1 MSHLSSFHAI
11 RYRGI
16 DDVRLERLG
25 AVNLITGPNGAG
37 KTSLAEAIW
46 LFNGRFAP
54 AVAWN
59 SHVQRSQRSV
69 VDPIARLASGGA
81 IELAGTE
88 RGALRRWKARFE
100 PMPTAGGAGTGV
112 SEDRGG
118 SVNKSTGVDAP
129 TLPIPPRGRL
139 RVWLDGAEVGSER
152 NILVQLHGEGAFIP
166 PTQSPADHRPAVI
179 HLPSSSMDM
188 DKETI
193 NRFSE
198 LVAQGRKRYVKE
210 TLRLLLPLLADV
222 EVITDHNGRPF
233 ILATTTENERLPL
246 QALGGGMTRL
256 FRLFVAFHDFT
267 GGLVVVDEIEN
278 GLHYLV
284 LPELWRRVQA
294 MTGQFNVQM
303 FATTHSRECIDAALD
318 VFSSQSSAL
327 AVHALSL
334 HDDGVHVVTYSGETL
349 EAARDINLDL
359 R

>member
-16 DDVRLERLG
+16 DDVRLERLE

-46 LFNGRFAP
+46 LFNGRFIP
-54 AVAWN
+54 VLPWHP
-59 SHVQRSQRSV
+59 HVQRSMRSV
-69 VDPIARLASGGA
+69 VDPIARLVRGGA
-81 IELAGTE
+81 VELAGTE
-88 RGALRRWKARFE
+88 RAEPHRWKVTFE
-100 PMPTAGGAGTGV
+100 PMPTAGGAGTGI
-112 SEDRGG
+112 SDDRGA
-118 SVNKSTGVDAP
+118 SVKPAAGDAP
-129 TLPIPPRGRL
+129 VLPILPRGRL
-139 RVWLDGAEVGSER
+139 RIWLDGAEVGGER
-152 NILVQLHGEGAFIP
+152 SVLIQVPGEGAFFIP
-166 PTQSPADHRPAVI
+166 ATEPTADHRSADI
-179 HLPSSSMDM
+179 HLPSFSMDM
-188 DKETI
+188 DDETV
-193 NRFSE
+193 NRFSK
-198 LVAQGRKRYVKE
+198 LVAQGRKRHVKE

-222 EVITDHNGRPF
+222 DVITDHNGTPF

-256 FRLFVAFHDFT
+256 FRLFVAFHDVT

-278 GLHYLV
+278 GLHYRV

-294 MTGQFNVQM
+294 MIREFDVQM

-318 VFSSQSSAL
+318 AFSSGSGTL
-327 AVHALSL
+327 AVHALSC
-334 HDDGVHVVTYSGETL
+334 HDDGVHAVTYAGETL

>member
-16 DDVRLERLG
+16 DDVRLERLE
-25 AVNLITGPNGAG
+25 AINLITGPNGAG

-46 LFNGRFAP
+46 LFNGRFSRVLP
-54 AVAWN
+54 WHP
-59 SHVQRSQRSV
+59 HVQRSMRSV
-69 VDPIARLASGGA
+69 VDPIAGLVRGEAV
-81 IELAGTE
+81 ELAGTE
-88 RGALRRWKARFE
+88 RAKPHHWKATFE
-100 PMPTAGGAGTGV
+100 PMPTAGGAGTGI
-112 SEDRGG
+112 SDDRGA
-118 SVNKSTGVDAP
+118 SVKPAAGNAP
-129 TLPIPPRGRL
+129 ALPIPPRGRL
-139 RVWLDGAEVGSER
+139 RIWLDGAEVGGER
-152 NILVQLHGEGAFIP
+152 SILVHVPGEGAFYIP
-166 PTQSPADHRPAVI
+166 ATEPPADHRSADI

-188 DKETI
+188 DEETI
-193 NRFSE
+193 NRFSK

-222 EVITDHNGRPF
+222 EVITDHNGTPF

-246 QALGGGMTRL
+246 QALGGGMMRL
-256 FRLFVAFHDFT
+256 FRLFVAFHDVT

-278 GLHYLV
+278 GLHYRV

-294 MTGQFNVQM
+294 MVREFDVQM

-318 VFSSQSSAL
+318 AFSSQSSAL
-327 AVHALSL
+327 SVHALSR
-334 HDDGVHVVTYSGETL
+334 HDDGVHAVTYAGETL